1 MSMFSDH
8 INSLERYRS
17 NLRVTAKSMDIT
29 SIQAALRSN
38 EFIDAERH
46 VIYQEFDNMFL
57 GLFPDFVEQFNA
69 LLEPDKRIGEDLPA
83 GALSNELRVFA
94 LIRLGVTESSAI
106 ASFLRKS
113 LSTVYNYRVKAR
125 NAAIGDRDTFEARIM
140 QIDSTH

>member
-1 MSMFSDH
+1 
-8 INSLERYRS
+8 
-17 NLRVTAKSMDIT
+17 
-29 SIQAALRSN
+29 
-38 EFIDAERH
+38 
-46 VIYQEFDNMFL
+46 MFL

-83 GALSNELRVFA
+83 GTLSNELRVFA